1 MKQCNPDRSN
11 SYNNTMGSG
20 STNIVST
27 TSSSCNIM
35 LFRTGIIATTTTTT
49 TSVQS
54 MYDLCEGGDGVHS
67 DVLLAL
73 AIVVWRLQPLLIASD
88 ALICTA
94 IYIQTVVYS
103 IDSIV

>member
-1 MKQCNPDRSN
+1 
-11 SYNNTMGSG
+11 
-20 STNIVST
+20 
-27 TSSSCNIM
+27 
-35 LFRTGIIATTTTTT
+35 
-49 TSVQS
+49 
-54 MYDLCEGGDGVHS
+54 MYDLCERGDGVHS